1 MTLQRGL
8 PQNEFNFIPCNGKP
22 GVYYV
27 RDRVKGS
34 YPNNRVS
41 FVVDADHDRFLG
53 WDQRWAA
60 DVFVT
65 DYYSVESYIA
75 SIDVFVA
82 CLKQHAGLQANDP
95 VLESVRTWYELS
107 ERQFAEAMVRPM
119 AIAIAWRRI
128 HGGDSLHLD
137 TIALHN
143 FIRIPDAHELI
154 VLAALD
160 EHLLEMADEARREEI
175 RKIAD
180 VIEVK
185 LRARNCKCWIRGKF
199 LSWWFSHYFNSV
211 AKKLAREF
219 RDQNNLDIQCGLT
232 MGQKQFIAL
241 LTHHAGV
248 PKRLRLFFERRL
260 GGSNSV
266 ALV

>member
-1 MTLQRGL
+1 MCALARARAPSAPRAHAPRARTSGTSCDSPWLQSLKIWSLR
-8 PQNEFNFIPCNGKP
+8 QT
-22 GVYYV
+22 
-27 RDRVKGS
+27 RSGS
-34 YPNNRVS
+34 
-41 FVVDADHDRFLG
+41 
-53 WDQRWAA
+53 
-60 DVFVT
+60 
-65 DYYSVESYIA
+65 
-75 SIDVFVA
+75 
-82 CLKQHAGLQANDP
+82 
-95 VLESVRTWYELS
+95 
-107 ERQFAEAMVRPM
+107 
-119 AIAIAWRRI
+119 
-128 HGGDSLHLD
+128 
-137 TIALHN
+137 
-143 FIRIPDAHELI
+143 
-154 VLAALD
+154 
-160 EHLLEMADEARREEI
+160 MADEARREEI